1 MCRSHADG
9 GRLCPSQT
17 DPVRIANRNARR
29 RAAYAKRK
37 KGNLVSSEKREFKP
51 FSEHSLAQHFSDGNK
66 PFYSTGDVEKN
77 DDLGIEVKTFAG
89 DLSRTGYFAYTQISG
104 KIDYTKLDDNSY
116 KAFGFE
122 DPEEVRDPNTDEDA
136 LVSLSRAEIEDFA
149 ISEKKAIR
157 TYTGGSYG
165 LINKALYN
173 TDPEETDLFDLGD
186 EEDKPYYDDEPGEDK
201 LFSPKLGLGPTIQA
215 ERTPKFIREFT
226 EKMDGAISKG
236 PAQQRIVYRGMKYGH
251 NAFKQSSNQE
261 MTERVSAFAE
271 ENYPVGQ
278 ELKFDGYQST
288 SYSPAQAADYAGD
301 CGIVFE
307 IRAATGVNVAGNSAY
322 KGEQEVVLG
331 RDTRYMVVGVHK
343 KINYSYMTQT
353 LEYEDEDDLEGMMV
367 DSLDT
372 KSGVTIVQLV
382 EITEDGSIRDETN
395 YTPPAPLNQA
405 QIAHME
411 F

>member
-17 DPVRIANRNARR
+17 DPKLIANRNARR

-37 KGNLVSSEKREFKP
+37 KSNLVIAEKREVKP
-51 FSEHSLAQHFSDGNK
+51 FSEHSLARHFTGDEQ
-66 PFYSTGDVEKN
+66 PFYSIGDSDKN
-77 DDLGIEVKTFAG
+77 EDLGVEVKTYAG
-89 DLSRTGYFAYTQISG
+89 ELSRTGYFAHTQVSG
-104 KIDYTKLDDNSY
+104 KIDYTKLDEQSY
-116 KAFGFE
+116 KVFGFD
-122 DPEEVRDPNTDEDA
+122 DPDDTREQNIDVDT
-136 LVSLSRAEIEDFA
+136 LVALSRAEIEDFA

-201 LFSPKLGLGPTIQA
+201 MFSPKLGLGSTIQA
-215 ERTPKFIREFT
+215 ARTPKFIKEFA
-226 EKMDGAISKG
+226 EKMDGAVAQSPG
-236 PAQQRIVYRGMKYGH
+236 QQRIVYRGMKYSH
-251 NAFKQSSNQE
+251 SAFKQSPNQE
-261 MTERVSAFAE
+261 MTNRVSAFAE
-271 ENYPVGQ
+271 ENYPIGQ

-288 SYSPAQAADYAGD
+288 SYSPAQAADYAGE

-307 IRAATGVNVAGNSAY
+307 IRAASGVNVSGNSTY
-322 KGEQEVVLG
+322 KDEQEVVLG

-343 KINYSYMTQT
+343 KIQYGYMGRE
-353 LEYEDEDDLEGMMV
+353 LEYEDDDDQEGMMV
-367 DSLDT
+367 DSFQT
-372 KSGVTIVQLV
+372 KSGVTVVQLV

-395 YTPPAPLNQA
+395 YAPPAPLNKA